1 MDFEFAGRLNGKQ
14 KAIGFILLVPTYLFI
29 TPTLV
34 EAGLYFF
41 VKYVKVLD
49 IYTINIL
56 LNFFSTLISMIFAVV
71 LLKDFFIDNIKAF
84 RQNLVKNILWSAT
97 AGLGIMYL
105 ISYLANILIVLFL
118 GTTDSAT
125 NQLLFESLIEN
136 NFIFMAIQAIV
147 FAPIVEELIFRGLI
161 FRTFRQYNIY
171 LGHFISAFCF
181 GFIHIYQG
189 LFAGDMTQLI
199 YLLSY
204 GGMGFAFSLVYEK
217 RKTIVAPM
225 IVHMLNNLIATLL
238 ITVL

>member
-1 MDFEFAGRLNGKQ
+1 MDLEFAGRLNGKQ
-14 KAIGFILLVPTYLFI
+14 KAIGFILLLPNYLYI

-49 IYTINIL
+49 IYTINIY

-71 LLKDFFIDNIKAF
+71 LFKDFFIDNIRKF
-84 RQNLVKNILWSAT
+84 KQNLSKNILWSAT
-97 AGLGIMYL
+97 AGLGINYL
-105 ISYLANILIVLFL
+105 ISYLANILIILFL
-118 GTTDSAT
+118 GTSDSAS

-136 NFIFMAIQAIV
+136 SFLLMAIQAIV
-147 FAPIVEELIFRGLI
+147 FAPIVEELIFRGLV
-161 FRTFRQYNIY
+161 FRSFRQYNIY
-171 LGHFISAFCF
+171 LAHFISAFCF

-189 LFAGDMTQLI
+189 LFAGDFTQLV

-204 GGMGFAFSLVYEK
+204 GGMGFAYSFVYEK

-225 IVHMLNNLIATLL
+225 TVHMLNNLIATIIIML
-238 ITVL
+238 

>member
-1 MDFEFAGRLNGKQ
+1 MDLEFAGRLNGKQ
-14 KAIGFILLVPTYLFI
+14 KAIGFILLLPTYLYI

-49 IYTINIL
+49 IYTINIY

-71 LLKDFFIDNIKAF
+71 LFKDFFIDNIRKF
-84 RQNLVKNILWSAT
+84 KQNLSKNILWSAT
-97 AGLGIMYL
+97 AGLGINYL
-105 ISYLANILIVLFL
+105 ISYLANILIILFL
-118 GTTDSAT
+118 GTSDSAS

-136 NFIFMAIQAIV
+136 SFLLMAIQAIV
-147 FAPIVEELIFRGLI
+147 FAPIVEELIFRGLV
-161 FRTFRQYNIY
+161 FRSFRQYNIY
-171 LGHFISAFCF
+171 LAHFISAFCF

-189 LFAGDMTQLI
+189 LFAGDFTQLV

-204 GGMGFAFSLVYEK
+204 GGMGFAYSFVYEK

-225 IVHMLNNLIATLL
+225 IVHMLNNLIATIIIML
-238 ITVL
+238 

>member
-1 MDFEFAGRLNGKQ
+1 MDLEFAGRLNGKQ
-14 KAIGFILLVPTYLFI
+14 KAIGFILLLPTYLYI

-49 IYTINIL
+49 IYTINIY

-71 LLKDFFIDNIKAF
+71 LFKDFFIDNIRKF
-84 RQNLVKNILWSAT
+84 KQNLSKNISWSAT
-97 AGLGIMYL
+97 AGLGINYL
-105 ISYLANILIVLFL
+105 ISYLANILIILFL
-118 GTTDSAT
+118 GTSDSAS

-136 NFIFMAIQAIV
+136 SFLLMAIQAIV
-147 FAPIVEELIFRGLI
+147 FAPIVEELIFRGLV
-161 FRTFRQYNIY
+161 FRSFRQYNIY
-171 LGHFISAFCF
+171 LAHFISAFCF

-189 LFAGDMTQLI
+189 LFAGDFTQLV

-204 GGMGFAFSLVYEK
+204 GGMGFAYSFVYEK

-225 IVHMLNNLIATLL
+225 IVHMLNNLIATIIIML
-238 ITVL
+238 